1 MLDIV
6 LVWELV
12 KQFMYGCCFA
22 FGAGPEVSR
31 ELERREG
38 WEVGKSKDNL

>member
-6 LVWELV
+6 PVWELV

-22 FGAGPEVSR
+22 FGAGLEVSK
-31 ELERREG
+31 ELERRDG
-38 WEVGKSKDNL
+38 WEVDKSKDNL